1 MFWRKNKE
9 ERAVEP
15 VDQVAPTI
23 AEQPDSPEAASPE
36 EIVMEEKVEESI
48 PAPIAREPLGA
59 PGEAPTPNDLPPSIQ
74 TAQLEGRIIEAISTI
89 FDPEIPV
96 NIYELGLIY
105 DLSITADNRVRVEM
119 TLTSPAC
126 PVAGSLPGEVEQ
138 KVREVE
144 DVQDVA
150 LELVWDPPWTP
161 DRMTEAARLELGFM

>member
-15 VDQVAPTI
+15 VEQGESVIAAP
-23 AEQPDSPEAASPE
+23 PEAIA
-36 EIVMEEKVEESI
+36 VEEKAEESI
-48 PAPIAREPLGA
+48 PAPIAREPLVA
-59 PGEAPTPNDLPPSIQ
+59 PDAAPDMPPSIQ

-105 DLSITADNRVRVEM
+105 DLHITADNCVRVEM

-138 KVREVE
+138 KVREVGG
-144 DVQDVA
+144 VQDVA

>member
-1 MFWRKNKE
+1 MFWKKNKE
-9 ERAVEP
+9 ERGVEP
-15 VDQVAPTI
+15 EDQVSTAI
-23 AEQPDSPEAASPE
+23 DEQPVSLVPAPPD
-36 EIVMEEKVEESI
+36 EIVTEKSVEDSI
-48 PAPIAREPLGA
+48 PAPMAREPLVA
-59 PGEAPTPNDLPPSIQ
+59 PGEAPSQSDVPPSIQ

-89 FDPEIPV
+89 YDPEIPV

-105 DLSITADNRVRVEM
+105 DLSITADNCVRVEM

-138 KVREVE
+138 KVREVD

-161 DRMTEAARLELGFM
+161 DRMTEAARLELGFL